1 MPHLPDRRAGWSRVR
16 DRCRSALPCI
26 AGALRRSL
34 LTSAARAA
42 SCSVRRL
49 PGPFPRR
56 RRSGSHHP
64 PDLWVDARRVLVPF
78 TARLFVMSAE
88 YEHEPREASS
98 TALRFVARA
107 VQHRQGWI
115 ARVRRICRRPF
126 TKPEDGAALRLD
138 HARVT
143 ARPAQT
149 GLRAWP
155 ARRALIS
162 HGRRVAVRPPASTST
177 LWRRGWDSNPRS
189 LSTQRFSRAPPS
201 TARPP
206 LRAVRIPA
214 GFGASVAG
222 QEV

>member
-88 YEHEPREASS
+88 YGHEAREASS
-98 TALRFVARA
+98 AEAWLISGAPDHRQRRVARE
-107 VQHRQGWI
+107 RL
-115 ARVRRICRRPF
+115 RLRPLAQA
-126 TKPEDGAALRLD
+126 EDRASLRLD
-138 HARVT
+138 QPRVT
-143 ARPAQT
+143 ARAAQP
-149 GLRAWP
+149 GLRTRPSRGASI
-155 ARRALIS
+155 R
-162 HGRRVAVRPPASTST
+162 HGRRVAVRPPAKLVSTGSG
-177 LWRRGWDSNPRS
+177 RRDRPG
-189 LSTQRFSRAPPS
+189 A
-201 TARPP
+201 ARRRP
-206 LRAVRIPA
+206 LRCRRRT
-214 GFGASVAG
+214 
-222 QEV
+222 